1 MPSAAITVKGQTT
14 IPKKIREH
22 LNLHAGDQLDF
33 VIEDSGKVIIRP
45 ATIDVKELEGILHR
59 PGMKAIS
66 VEEMK
71 AVIKKRFGKR
81 ATG

>member
-33 VIEDSGKVIIRP
+33 VIEASGRVIIRP
-45 ATIDVKELEGILHR
+45 ATVDVKELEGILHR
-59 PGMKAIS
+59 PGMKTIS
-66 VEEMK
+66 VEEM
-71 AVIKKRFGKR
+71 RYNSYL
-81 ATG
+81 

>member
-66 VEEMK
+66 VEEMR
-71 AVIKKRFGKR
+71 AVIKKRFVKR
-81 ATG
+81 